1 MKYKISKDNNYT
13 YDSLFDMPFFK
24 FNRLTQVM
32 RSDIIETDDFYK
44 IFVEV
49 PGYEKDEIKLITS
62 NGYLEIFIEKKP
74 KEEENVNY
82 IHKERHFGEY
92 TRKFYVGNINK
103 NNIDASLKNGVLEL
117 TVFKNKEIENDNYIE
132 IK

>member
-13 YDSLFDMPFFK
+13 YDSFFDIPFFK
-24 FNRLTQVM
+24 FNRLIQVM

-44 IFVEV
+44 IFVDV
-49 PGYEKDEIKLITS
+49 PGYEKGDIKLITT
-62 NGYLEIFIEKKP
+62 NGYLEIFIDKQEK
-74 KEEENVNY
+74 EENVNY
-82 IHKERHFGEY
+82 IHRERHFGEY
-92 TRKFYVGNINK
+92 TRKFYVGNVDK

-117 TVFKNKEIENDNYIE
+117 TVFKNKETNNDNYIE